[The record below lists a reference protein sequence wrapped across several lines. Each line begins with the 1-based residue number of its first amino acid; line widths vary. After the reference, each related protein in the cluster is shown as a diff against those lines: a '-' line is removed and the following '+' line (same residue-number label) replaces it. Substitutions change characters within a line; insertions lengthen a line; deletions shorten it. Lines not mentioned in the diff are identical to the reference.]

1 MIMQSRLVQT
11 LQRIPWRCLSA
22 VVWFATASHAAAQ
35 SPAPESPA
43 TEIPSATD
51 AIIDLDSTHAKE
63 SHAVAV
69 LQKLGDDYQI
79 QMIGMEPEFP
89 VRTTH
94 GMIEGRAAT
103 EQALRMYLRWFP
115 DEFRLYPVEAIR
127 NSRLRRVIL
136 CAELKFAGQFR
147 TAIPD
152 FEHNTL
158 YLDIER
164 ASTSRIYQI
173 LVFHHELFHV
183 FDYADD
189 FRVYEDAAWVE
200 LNEDDFRYGSGGKNA
215 QDNPETSVLTDRYPG
230 FLNHYST
237 TGVEEDK
244 AELFANLVVRAKTV
258 ERRAESDPVLRTKCD
273 RMRELLHQFCPE
285 LDDQFWLAAKKLKRF
300 R

>member
-1 MIMQSRLVQT
+1 MLQPCLLRT
-11 LQRIPWRCLSA
+11 FQRIPWRCLGA
-22 VVWFATASHAAAQ
+22 MVWFATASHAPAQ
-35 SPAPESPA
+35 SPASDSPTTA
-43 TEIPSATD
+43 IPSTTNAKN
-51 AIIDLDSTHAKE
+51 ASDSSQAKE
-63 SHAVAV
+63 SDVATV
-69 LQKLGDDYQI
+69 LQQLSDDYPI

-94 GMIEGRAAT
+94 GMIEGRAAN
-103 EQALRMYLRWFP
+103 ELALTRYVRWFP

-127 NSRLRRVIL
+127 RSHLRRVIL
-136 CAELKFAGQFR
+136 CAELKFAGQLR

-164 ASTSRIYQI
+164 SSDSRIYQI

-183 FDYADD
+183 IDYADD
-189 FRVYEDAAWVE
+189 YRVYEDDAWAK

-244 AELFANLVVRAKTV
+244 AELFANMIVRAKTV
-258 ERRAESDPVLRTKCD
+258 ERRAESDPVLQTKCD

-285 LDDQFWLAAKKLKRF
+285 LDDRFWSAAKKLKRL